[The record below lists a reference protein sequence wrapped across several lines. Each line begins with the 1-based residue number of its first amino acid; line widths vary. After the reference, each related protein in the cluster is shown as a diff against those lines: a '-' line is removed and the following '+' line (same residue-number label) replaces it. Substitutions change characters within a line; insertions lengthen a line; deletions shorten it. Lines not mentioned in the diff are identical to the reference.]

1 MRISHSFL
9 FITLAA
15 LPLLNAQ
22 SKKPQGAAGEWPMYN
37 RDLAGSRF
45 SPLTQINTKNAAK
58 LTEAWT
64 FKLPRHPSSG
74 GITGGYELTPI
85 VVNGVMYIT
94 SVDTVVAL
102 EPESGKELWS
112 YKVAAGQ
119 VSKRGVAYWPG
130 DANNAARIIFTAGR
144 KMVALERKDRQ
155 IGSGLRQRRRSGY
168 GGTV

>member
-1 MRISHSFL
+1 
-9 FITLAA
+9 
-15 LPLLNAQ
+15 
-22 SKKPQGAAGEWPMYN
+22 MYN

-45 SPLTQINTKNAAK
+45 SPLTQVNTKNVGK

-102 EPESGKELWS
+102 EPEIGQGTL
-112 YKVAAGQ
+112 ALQGGGRAGFETR
-119 VSKRGVAYWPG
+119 RGLL
-130 DANNAARIIFTAGR
+130 AGR
-144 KMVALERKDRQ
+144 CE
-155 IGSGLRQRRRSGY
+155 
-168 GGTV
+168 